1 MEDAPLIL
9 TLGFDA
15 ASFTHL
21 DAMRRRH
28 FPAERNFIPAHL
40 TLFHH
45 LPGEREQDIA
55 ATLRSVAR
63 DVAPIPL
70 AVTGLRFLGRGTA
83 CEIHA
88 PRLAELRRDLAA
100 RWRDHL
106 TPQDAQ
112 GFRAHVTIQ
121 NKVPA
126 AEARATFETLRA
138 EFSPFAATGTGLLL
152 WRYRGGP
159 WEEAGTF
166 PFGGDA
172 PLQSAPRAPSVD

>member
-15 ASFTHL
+15 ASFAYL
-21 DAMRRRH
+21 DAMRQRH
-28 FPAERNFIPAHL
+28 FPAERNHIPAHL

-45 LPGEREQDIA
+45 LPGENEAEIA
-55 ATLRSVAR
+55 ATLRAIAR
-63 DVAPIPL
+63 DTAPIPL
-70 AVTGLRFLGRGTA
+70 AATGLRFLGRGTA
-83 CEIHA
+83 CEIEA
-88 PRLAELRRDLAA
+88 PRLAKLRRDLAA

-126 AEARATFETLRA
+126 DEARATFETLRA
-138 EFSPFAATGTGLLL
+138 AFIRFEAVGTGLLL
-152 WRYRGGP
+152 CRYRGGP
-159 WEEAGTF
+159 WAEAGMF
-166 PFGGDA
+166 PFTGDT
-172 PLQSAPRAPSVD
+172 SR